1 MLATLQ
7 PHTDQDPMVTIDEI
21 ELKEK
26 EMMCFTMQLSRALRM
41 GAAHGHGGRIRENIK
56 SEGIPNLTAKIK
68 DHKEVMEGQSV
79 KVRAVC
85 GAEESPTGQLSN
97 VLSEVVNVLTQF
109 ENKHD
114 TKCKSSEAPQPRN
127 PFCSALLQFLP

>member
-7 PHTDQDPMVTIDEI
+7 PHTDQDPVVTMDEI

-41 GAAHGHGGRIRENIK
+41 GAAYGHGGRIRENIK
-56 SEGIPNLTAKIK
+56 SEGVRIPKLTAEIK

-79 KVRAVC
+79 KTRAVC
-85 GAEESPTGQLSN
+85 GAEESPIGQLSN

-127 PFCSALLQFLP
+127 PFCSALFN